1 MKDFITRIIDRFFN
15 IKTNGMKLVMFNVM
29 VSISALGAC
38 VSGILILFSMLPV
51 TQVPIIAGGIAAA
64 GILFYYA
71 NYKGKLV
78 AAANLLVI
86 AVCFV
91 FFPMMFFAVGGIES
105 GMSSWF
111 ALGLLFIFL
120 LLDGVNF
127 MVMMSLDCV
136 VIIFCYL
143 ISYHFPQMIVQTLTR
158 AGFYV
163 DVVQS
168 IFTATIAVGL
178 IFKVQAWMQKQQ
190 TSLVEEQNRQL
201 VDMTQ
206 RAQHA
211 QHEAEIANQSKSNFL
226 ANMSHEIRTPIN
238 TILGMNEMILRES
251 SEENILGLAQD
262 IRTSTES
269 LLGIINEILDFSRIE
284 SGKMELVMENYA
296 LSSAIHD
303 TVTVFTM
310 RAKEKGLYLQVNV
323 AEDLPSMYLGDSLRL
338 RQILN
343 NLMSN
348 AVKYTKEG
356 GITFSVS
363 GTTEGELETLYFE
376 VRDTGV
382 GIKEQD
388 MNRLFE
394 AFERIDERTNRN
406 IEGTGLGMAITS
418 NLLQMMGSVL
428 EVESVYGEGSVFAFH
443 LVQHITDHRPI
454 GHFDVAERLEQKE
467 MRRYTF
473 RAPQVKILLVDDN
486 AMNRKVFCKLLRHT
500 QVQIDEADSGYVCLE
515 LVRKTHYDVIF
526 LDHMMPELDGVET
539 FSYMQGMQENKCKD
553 TPVVVL
559 TANAIMGA
567 KEQYL
572 EIGFHDYL
580 SKPIDPKRLEEVI
593 VEQVSLQNIGVD
605 IFEMTDHLGPVP
617 VAAKH
622 SSDGSEAADADSGTL
637 PEIEGFDWDYGMQH
651 FPDRRMLW
659 EAVEDFYHSGSASR
673 QEIAVA
679 YDAVDTPEGLELYR
693 IKVHA
698 LKSNL
703 ALIGYLQLSV
713 LAKLLEFAAKDAN
726 LVRIRNLHPI
736 LMEEFDICMER
747 IAPFVESEEEKPMMS
762 DEQWLRDMFGMLQQ
776 ALEEFDYD
784 GADRTMAMM
793 QAYSYDDKWQPVVH
807 TLGQMVAN
815 LDAQGALEELH
826 RVMG

>member
-284 SGKMELVMENYA
+284 SGKMELVME
-296 LSSAIHD
+296 
-303 TVTVFTM
+303 V
-310 RAKEKGLYLQVNV
+310 
-323 AEDLPSMYLGDSLRL
+323 
-338 RQILN
+338 
-343 NLMSN
+343 
-348 AVKYTKEG
+348 
-356 GITFSVS
+356 
-363 GTTEGELETLYFE
+363 
-376 VRDTGV
+376 
-382 GIKEQD
+382 
-388 MNRLFE
+388 
-394 AFERIDERTNRN
+394 
-406 IEGTGLGMAITS
+406 
-418 NLLQMMGSVL
+418 
-428 EVESVYGEGSVFAFH
+428 
-443 LVQHITDHRPI
+443 
-454 GHFDVAERLEQKE
+454 
-467 MRRYTF
+467 
-473 RAPQVKILLVDDN
+473 
-486 AMNRKVFCKLLRHT
+486 
-500 QVQIDEADSGYVCLE
+500 
-515 LVRKTHYDVIF
+515 
-526 LDHMMPELDGVET
+526 
-539 FSYMQGMQENKCKD
+539 
-553 TPVVVL
+553 
-559 TANAIMGA
+559 
-567 KEQYL
+567 
-572 EIGFHDYL
+572 
-580 SKPIDPKRLEEVI
+580 
-593 VEQVSLQNIGVD
+593 
-605 IFEMTDHLGPVP
+605 
-617 VAAKH
+617 
-622 SSDGSEAADADSGTL
+622 
-637 PEIEGFDWDYGMQH
+637 
-651 FPDRRMLW
+651 
-659 EAVEDFYHSGSASR
+659 
-673 QEIAVA
+673 
-679 YDAVDTPEGLELYR
+679 
-693 IKVHA
+693 
-698 LKSNL
+698 
-703 ALIGYLQLSV
+703 
-713 LAKLLEFAAKDAN
+713 
-726 LVRIRNLHPI
+726 
-736 LMEEFDICMER
+736 LME
-747 IAPFVESEEEKPMMS
+747 KP
-762 DEQWLRDMFGMLQQ
+762 
-776 ALEEFDYD
+776 
-784 GADRTMAMM
+784 
-793 QAYSYDDKWQPVVH
+793 
-807 TLGQMVAN
+807 
-815 LDAQGALEELH
+815 
-826 RVMG
+826 